1 MANALARLHLLK
13 TRAIVYSAVNLIA
26 AIWVYRYLITGGWLT
41 NHYQLNDPN
50 IVNLVLAIFEPVAV
64 AGVVAYWI
72 WRTRSLYR
80 LLFILFLAQLIVGAG
95 FLAFILFFFLTWKA
109 KMM

>member
-1 MANALARLHLLK
+1 
-13 TRAIVYSAVNLIA
+13 LIA
-26 AIWVYRYLITGGWLT
+26 AIWVYRHLITGSWLT

-50 IVNLVLAIFEPVAV
+50 IVNLVLAIFEPLAV